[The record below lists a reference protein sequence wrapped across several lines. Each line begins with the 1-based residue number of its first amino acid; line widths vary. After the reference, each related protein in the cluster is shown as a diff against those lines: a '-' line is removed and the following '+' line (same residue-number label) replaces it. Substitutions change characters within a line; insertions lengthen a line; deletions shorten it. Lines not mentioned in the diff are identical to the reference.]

1 MLLSQNLR
9 KRHRFC
15 QMGSKSD
22 ALDAF
27 WRGLEEPGR
36 SSGGVLEKC
45 CSRLP
50 LAYECEWEN
59 GSWRRFWGS
68 WEVLGGLGRVVG
80 LPMPICKKMQ
90 GFGPQ
95 VGLHVGPEK
104 CVF

>member
-15 QMGSKSD
+15 QMGSQSD

-36 SSGGVLEKC
+36 SSGGVLE
-45 CSRLP
+45 
-50 LAYECEWEN
+50 
-59 GSWRRFWGS
+59 
-68 WEVLGGLGRVVG
+68 EVLGILGGLGRVAG
-80 LPMPICKKMQ
+80 LRMPICKKLL

>member
-36 SSGGVLEKC
+36 SSGGVLE
-45 CSRLP
+45 
-50 LAYECEWEN
+50 
-59 GSWRRFWGS
+59 
-68 WEVLGGLGRVVG
+68 EVLGILGGLGRVAG
-80 LPMPICKKMQ
+80 LPMPICQKMQ

>member
-1 MLLSQNLR
+1 MLKCYVVEPELE
-9 KRHRFC
+9 KRRRCC
-15 QMGSKSD
+15 QISSKSH
-22 ALDAF
+22 ALEAF

-36 SSGGVLEKC
+36 SSGGVLE
-45 CSRLP
+45 
-50 LAYECEWEN
+50 
-59 GSWRRFWGS
+59 
-68 WEVLGGLGRVVG
+68 EVLGILGGLGRVVG